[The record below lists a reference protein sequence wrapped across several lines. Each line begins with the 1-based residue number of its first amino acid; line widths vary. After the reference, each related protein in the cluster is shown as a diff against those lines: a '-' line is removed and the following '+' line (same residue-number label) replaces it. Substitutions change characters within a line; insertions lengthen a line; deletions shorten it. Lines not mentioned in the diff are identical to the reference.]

1 MEYNPDNLF
10 HGPQIDQNATGGNS
24 FELSAL
30 SGKVECSNPSS
41 IEVIA
46 ESNMLFSGSGFTRAT
61 PVIAAPP
68 PHLWIL
74 RGSFHN

>member
-1 MEYNPDNLF
+1 MDTSRDSLF
-10 HGPQIDQNATGGNS
+10 YGPQIDKNATGGNS

-30 SGKVECSNPSS
+30 SGKVISTNPSS

-68 PHLWIL
+68 LIYGYSEV
-74 RGSFHN
+74 RFYN